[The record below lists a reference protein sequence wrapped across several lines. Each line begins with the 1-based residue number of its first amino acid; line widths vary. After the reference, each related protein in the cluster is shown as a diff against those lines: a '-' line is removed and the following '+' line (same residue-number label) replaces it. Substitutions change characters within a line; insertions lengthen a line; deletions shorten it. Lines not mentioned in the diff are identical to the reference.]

1 MKNVVLVIPKIDD
14 LWYREQCMADP
25 NTMSYNAGYDVSYA
39 GYHYDT
45 GCIDFPEDKWEDWY
59 NTKMTKPNFYY
70 AYILDEESN
79 EFVGY
84 LNFNLDSNTGFA
96 TMGIV
101 IEGVHRGKGYMRPAL
116 KAMIDIAKEKG
127 VKVLTDTV
135 PENRVGALKVFYD
148 MGFIV
153 NSKFDGK
160 KFGEIEVVNEI
171 HLKIK

>member
-1 MKNVVLVIPKIDD
+1 MSVKLVVPSVKD
-14 LWYREQCMADP
+14 LWYRKECMADP
-25 NTMSYNAGYDVSYA
+25 DTMNYNAGYDVSYA